1 MTPCIQYTN
10 ARLVAHAVCDELR
23 ERGLEDVRVRLLNRY
38 KPDNTLWWVVPST
51 EWPAYKYGKL
61 FFSTEREYVPAGF
74 LFCGLHV
81 EKGLGPKA
89 EGPHTSALI
98 MRSDWL
104 WSSFL
109 SDLGSDKLSPAIAR
123 ASDATGEPT
132 IIIIKAAVFV
142 QNRGSSASDDR
153 QWVRFESSDGST
165 VKATKP
171 SNSGHLLDNLLD
183 SQSLSVL
190 VEHISA
196 VPNPDWVWLDVLIGN
211 QFELMPSV
219 NHSVAWDSLQLW
231 KKVLS
236 VWETWFK

>member
-1 MTPCIQYTN
+1 
-10 ARLVAHAVCDELR
+10 
-23 ERGLEDVRVRLLNRY
+23 
-38 KPDNTLWWVVPST
+38 
-51 EWPAYKYGKL
+51 
-61 FFSTEREYVPAGF
+61 
-74 LFCGLHV
+74 
-81 EKGLGPKA
+81 
-89 EGPHTSALI
+89 
-98 MRSDWL
+98 MRPDWL

-123 ASDATGEPT
+123 ASDVTGEPT
-132 IIIIKAAVFV
+132 IITIEAAVFV

-153 QWVRFESSDGST
+153 QRVRFESSDGST
-165 VKATKP
+165 VKATEHG
-171 SNSGHLLDNLLD
+171 NSGHLLDNLLD

-190 VEHISA
+190 VKHISA
-196 VPNPDWVWLDVLIGN
+196 VPNADWVWLDVFIGN